1 MAHYAVRI
9 GRVPGIY
16 ADWSACA
23 AQVTGFAGAQ
33 FKKFA
38 SREEARAFLA
48 GANFLGR
55 RAAAKPKPKYRGQ
68 PAFDPATPLPGLTI
82 YTDGSCS
89 DNGSVKAR
97 AGAGVYF
104 GFQDP
109 RNLAEPVPLALYPQS
124 SNAGELYAALR
135 ALQIVNGH
143 PDPIHIISDSNYV
156 VEGMRSWVAKWKS
169 NGKWDKP
176 DLPNKRLWHE
186 LDALERAQVHRVRFL
201 WVKGHAS
208 CAGNVAADALADRGR
223 QKHVD

>member
-1 MAHYAVRI
+1 MAAHYAVRV

-16 ADWSACA
+16 SDWSACS

-38 SREEARAFLA
+38 SREAARAFLA
-48 GANFLGR
+48 GANFPSR
-55 RAAAKPKPKYRGQ
+55 QAAAKPKYRRPVPE
-68 PAFDPATPLPGLTI
+68 PADTALPGLTI

-104 GFQDP
+104 GPDDP

-124 SNAGELYAALR
+124 SNAGELYAAVLALR
-135 ALQIVNGH
+135 TVNGYAEQ
-143 PDPIHIISDSNYV
+143 INLVTDSNYV
-156 VEGMRSWVAKWKS
+156 VEGMRSWVGKWKI

-176 DLPNKRLWHE
+176 SLPNTRLWHE
-186 LDALERAQVHRVRFL
+186 LDALEKAQVHRVRFL
-201 WVKGHAS
+201 WVKGHAN
-208 CAGNVAADALADRGR
+208 CTGNAAADALADKGR
-223 QKHVD
+223 RKHLD